1 MYASPHREAPQKDC
15 DFRQIFAVDEN
26 NSGRECVRTMDTTPD
41 DPVLRDCRRLELA
54 RRLIAHQA
62 RTQTITALTNLSRH
76 QLAQL
81 RQRSR
86 TPETTRH
93 RGPSPRSLVRFT
105 HSPRA
110 RGEAAAL
117 AAFCRAYRVLPVHP
131 LRRSQFTLEFGERLC
146 ATYEAY
152 RACFPQTD
160 VTVEELFSLVLGVAE
175 NSEIGLGCC
184 ALCGGTVLVDR
195 LARRGSTCI
204 HCEGV
209 LADEQRSVVDDVAR
223 DTPE

>member
-1 MYASPHREAPQKDC
+1 
-15 DFRQIFAVDEN
+15 
-26 NSGRECVRTMDTTPD
+26 MDATPE
-41 DPVLRDCRRLELA
+41 DPVLRDCRRYQLA
-54 RRLIAHQA
+54 QRLIAHQA

-81 RQRSR
+81 RQRSC

-110 RGEAAAL
+110 RGEGAAL
-117 AAFCRAYRVLPVHP
+117 AAFCRAYRVLPARA
-131 LRRSQFTLEFGERLC
+131 LRRNALTLEFGERLC

-152 RACFPQTD
+152 RTCFPQAEITIED
-160 VTVEELFSLVLGVAE
+160 LLSLVFGLAE
-175 NSEIGLGCC
+175 NREIGLGHCS
-184 ALCGGTVLVDR
+184 LCGGTVLIDR
-195 LARRGSTCI
+195 LARHGPTCI

-209 LADEQRSVVDDVAR
+209 FADGQSAIIEEALKDVS
-223 DTPE
+223 E